1 MLLLCEWA
9 VLFCL
14 RLLTVPETW
23 LIVRRWCIT
32 RFFSLLIGGLW
43 KSPNWI
49 SPQFTSQDETGPSR
63 MPPLTLFE
71 LVCEIERERGRECK
85 ENEKAI
91 RVRPFC
97 FCPTCTSF
105 PACKKRRVR
114 GIRGQSCY
122 FRTCLAKFLNFIFES
137 CAIEYVQTIQSMIQC
152 CLDRKSDNFLFQWS
166 RCSCL

>member
-71 LVCEIERERGRECK
+71 LVCEIERERTGVQREW
-85 ENEKAI
+85 
-91 RVRPFC
+91 
-97 FCPTCTSF
+97 
-105 PACKKRRVR
+105 
-114 GIRGQSCY
+114 
-122 FRTCLAKFLNFIFES
+122 
-137 CAIEYVQTIQSMIQC
+137 
-152 CLDRKSDNFLFQWS
+152 KSDPCPSFLFLPDMHFIS
-166 RCSCL
+166 RLQEEEGAGHSRAELLFQDLLGEVLEFHIRKLCHRVCADYPKYDSVLFGQEIR

>member
-105 PACKKRRVR
+105 PRLQEEEGAGHSRAE
-114 GIRGQSCY
+114 
-122 FRTCLAKFLNFIFES
+122 L
-137 CAIEYVQTIQSMIQC
+137 
-152 CLDRKSDNFLFQWS
+152 LFQDLLGEVLEFHIRKLCHRVCADYPKYDS
-166 RCSCL
+166 VLFGQEIR